1 MATASVVT
9 KNVPSVLVLS
19 ADAAVRARLRSALTA
34 QRWEVH
40 EADGGAAALL
50 LMERTQPHATL
61 LDGALPDL
69 HLEDFAEEAR
79 SSQPAMDLIAL
90 DGTLAGLTGAVKSP
104 RRGELLQV
112 LRSVCDQAT
121 QATTPAAPT
130 DTNTDTNIP
139 IAPLTAAILPHSTS
153 SSSSRSAGQAPAVVD
168 LAATVRLPELI
179 GDSDRMLEVSRRIRL
194 VAKRTTTVLIQGPTG
209 TGKELVARAVHRLSP
224 RADRPFIALNCAAIP
239 EALLEAELFGH
250 ARGAFTG
257 AVQRRTGR
265 IEAAD
270 GGTLFLD
277 EIGEMPLGLQSK
289 LLRFLENGE
298 LQRVGENQPVQV
310 DVRIVAATHQSLA
323 RRAQEGS
330 FRADLYYRLAVFP
343 VQTLISTL
351 QRMGVNVPN
360 TGSANT
366 LRVQNMAAVFIAAT
380 LPPFAE
386 PGTKLDVTVSSAG
399 DARSLNGGL
408 LLMTALYGPDGRI
421 YAQAQGPLV
430 LGGYAAAAN
439 GNAKIVNHP
448 TTGRIPGGA
457 MVERGVPLDLS
468 RLPSLSL
475 LLNDADFRTAERMAD
490 AINSELKRPLAHAA
504 DSRRVDLHAQPG
516 EDLPALLARV
526 EAVEIETF
534 PRAKV
539 VVNERTGTVVI
550 GGDVRLQPVSILH
563 GGLVVN
569 VVSDFAVSQPG
580 PLSNG
585 TTQTV
590 QETRVDAQDRPVNQI
605 MLKRGA
611 TVDDLVQE
619 LQGIGASARD
629 VISIL
634 QAMKEA
640 GALEAE
646 LEVL

>member
-1 MATASVVT
+1 MTTRTAKTLWSVFWNIWSFSSCT
-9 KNVPSVLVLS
+9 SRKWGYR
-19 ADAAVRARLRSALTA
+19 VRRTLLLGLMFAPIFASA
-34 QRWEVH
+34 QRLHDATVH
-40 EADGGAAALL
+40 RVRIKD
-50 LMERTQPHATL
+50 
-61 LDGALPDL
+61 
-69 HLEDFAEEAR
+69 
-79 SSQPAMDLIAL
+79 
-90 DGTLAGLTGAVKSP
+90 V
-104 RRGELLQV
+104 
-112 LRSVCDQAT
+112 
-121 QATTPAAPT
+121 
-130 DTNTDTNIP
+130 
-139 IAPLTAAILPHSTS
+139 AAIE
-153 SSSSRSAGQAPAVVD
+153 G
-168 LAATVRLPELI
+168 VRDNQLI
-179 GDSDRMLEVSRRIRL
+179 GYGIVVGLN
-194 VAKRTTTVLIQGPTG
+194 G
-209 TGKELVARAVHRLSP
+209 TGDSQQ
-224 RADRPFIALNCAAIP
+224 
-239 EALLEAELFGH
+239 
-250 ARGAFTG
+250 T
-257 AVQRRTGR
+257 
-265 IEAAD
+265 
-270 GGTLFLD
+270 
-277 EIGEMPLGLQSK
+277 
-289 LLRFLENGE
+289 
-298 LQRVGENQPVQV
+298 
-310 DVRIVAATHQSLA
+310 
-323 RRAQEGS
+323 
-330 FRADLYYRLAVFP
+330 VFP

-351 QRMGVNVPN
+351 QRMGVNVPT
-360 TGSANT
+360 TGSANS

-380 LPPFAE
+380 LPPFSE

-408 LLMTALYGPDGRI
+408 LLMTPLYGPDGRI
-421 YAQAQGPLV
+421 YAQAQGPIV

-439 GNAKIVNHP
+439 GNAKVVNHP

-457 MVERGVPLDLS
+457 MVERGVPVDLS
-468 RLPSLSL
+468 RLPSLSI
-475 LLNDADFRTAERMAD
+475 LLNEADFRTAERMAD

-504 DSRRVDLHAQPG
+504 DSRRIDLHSQPG

-569 VVSDFAVSQPG
+569 VISDVAVSQPG

-590 QETRVDAQDRPVNQI
+590 QETRVEAQDKPVNQI
-605 MLKRGA
+605 VLKRGA

>member
-1 MATASVVT
+1 MATASVLT
-9 KNVPSVLVLS
+9 KNAASVLVLS
-19 ADAAVRARLRSALTA
+19 ADSSVRARLRSALTA

-79 SSQPAMDLIAL
+79 SSHPAMDLIAL
-90 DGTLAGLTGAVKSP
+90 DGTLGGLTGGVRSP

-112 LRSVCDQAT
+112 LRSVCEEVSPAT
-121 QATTPAAPT
+121 ASATTI
-130 DTNTDTNIP
+130 DTNVST
-139 IAPLTAAILPHSTS
+139 APMTAAIAPRSTKDLS
-153 SSSSRSAGQAPAVVD
+153 PRSLVQVSAVVD
-168 LAATVRLPELI
+168 LGAAVRLPELI

-209 TGKELVARAVHRLSP
+209 TGKELVAHAVHRLSP
-224 RADRPFIALNCAAIP
+224 RSDRPFIALNCAAIP

-265 IEAAD
+265 IEAAN

-277 EIGEMPLGLQSK
+277 EIGEMPLALQSK
-289 LLRFLENGE
+289 LLRFLESGE
-298 LQRVGENQPVQV
+298 LQRVGENEPVRV
-310 DVRIVAATHQSLA
+310 DVRIVAATHQSLG
-323 RRAQEGS
+323 RRAQEGG

-351 QRMGVNVPN
+351 QRMGVNVP
-360 TGSANT
+360 TAGSANT

-380 LPPFAE
+380 LPPFAG
-386 PGTKLDVTVSSAG
+386 PGTKLDITVSSAG

-408 LLMTALYGPDGRI
+408 LLMTPLYGPDGRI
-421 YAQAQGPLV
+421 YAQAQGPIV
-430 LGGYAAAAN
+430 LGGYAATAN
-439 GNAKIVNHP
+439 GNAKVVNHP

-468 RLPSLSL
+468 RLPSLSI

-490 AINSELKRPLAHAA
+490 AINGELKRPLAHAA
-504 DSRRVDLHAQPG
+504 DSRRVDLHPQPG

-590 QETRVDAQDRPVNQI
+590 QETRLDAQDKPVNQI
-605 MLKRGA
+605 VLKRGA